1 MAATPSELRAAV
13 RSQAKPGRAAALETF
28 FKTGPGE
35 YGEGDRFLGLTVPQ
49 VRRLVRRFHP
59 VDFDAIAAL
68 VASPYHEERLLA
80 LLLLVERYRKGT
92 DADRARAHR
101 LYLKS
106 LPHINNWDLV
116 DATAEHVVGPH
127 AVGRP
132 RLLAWAASKNLWRR
146 RIAIVSTFHS
156 IRRNR
161 FGDTLAVAA
170 RLLHDPEDLLH
181 KATGWMLRE
190 VGKRDPALL
199 ERFLRRHHRV
209 MPRTM
214 LRYAIERFPEAK
226 RKAYLKG
233 AVTSPAGRRARGA
246 AAARGIRT
254 GRPPAPPSAPPSG

>member
-1 MAATPSELRAAV
+1 VEEIRAAV
-13 RSQAKPGRAAALETF
+13 RALADPARAAILQRF

-59 VDFDAIAAL
+59 VEWAEFPPL
-68 VASPYHEERLLA
+68 LGSPFHEERLLG
-80 LLLLVERYRKGT
+80 LLLLVERYRRGT
-92 DADRARAHR
+92 PAERERTHR

-106 LPHINNWDLV
+106 LPFINNWDLV

-127 AVGRP
+127 GVGRT
-132 RLLAWAASKNLWRR
+132 RLLAWAASKNLWCR

-161 FGDTLAVAA
+161 FGDTLAVAR
-170 RLLHDPEDLLH
+170 RLLRDPEDLLH

-190 VGKRDPALL
+190 VGKRDPAVL
-199 ERFLRRHHRV
+199 ERFLRRHHRD

-233 AVTSPAGRRARGA
+233 TLTPPAGRRAGPDAAGRGS
-246 AAARGIRT
+246 
-254 GRPPAPPSAPPSG
+254 P